1 MHTTRYPMLLAL
13 RLLARAELS
22 RAALS
27 ASALALCA
35 LAACTRAPDNPA
47 PPPASAAEAVDPRL
61 PSITVSGD
69 ETGAGAWNWQPPRRE
84 LTAQDLPAAKREA
97 ASALAQN
104 RLYVEAGDAI
114 PLYMALK
121 ALAPEDRQVAEGL
134 KKSLRA
140 LLKQGEAALRDAGDD
155 ADALS
160 RAGEMGAVARALA
173 PEDPTVAAYLAQV
186 DNADQLWRLNAEG
199 ERLLRSGQ
207 IGKAGEAALAPFRE
221 VLRLQ
226 PDQARA
232 LQGLAASESA
242 MIRRAEDAAA
252 SSDFDTASRWLAL
265 AAEVRGASSTRSAP
279 TVEDARRRIDAIR
292 SARIAALRERGIGD
306 LTTLRG
312 LRTARVLLAEVLR
325 IAEPGDAVAADF
337 RTRIDLATYY
347 GLFRPGQAFT
357 DAMTAGGRGPEMVVV
372 PHGGFR
378 MGATETEL
386 GSAESEKP
394 AHYVR
399 FDRGFAMSRQAVT
412 VGEFRRFVQATR
424 YRPRA
429 SRRGHSVVY
438 DERSGNFARRSGVDW
453 QSDYA
458 GARAADSLPVLHV
471 SVRDAEA
478 YAQWLSAQTGR
489 SYRLPSEAEFE
500 YALRAGNQGRY
511 PWGSDGVPPPRFGN
525 LTGGNDVSPS
535 GRHWNNA
542 FVSYGDGYWGPA
554 PGGSYLPNAFGL
566 YDLGSNVSEWVSD
579 CWHASYRRAPAD
591 GASWFNPGCR
601 SRVVRGGSWAS
612 SPTQARAAW
621 RSASD
626 SDMTSARVGFRVV
639 RGI

>member
-1 MHTTRYPMLLAL
+1 MHATRYPMLLAL
-13 RLLARAELS
+13 RLLS
-22 RAALS
+22 RGALLG
-27 ASALALCA
+27 SALALCA
-35 LAACTRAPDNPA
+35 LAACTRVPDNPVPATA
-47 PPPASAAEAVDPRL
+47 PVAEAVDPRL

-69 ETGAGAWNWQPPRRE
+69 ETGAGAWNWQPPQRE
-84 LTAQDLPAAKREA
+84 LTTQDIPAAKREA

-104 RLYVEAGDAI
+104 RLYAEAGDAI

-121 ALAPEDRQVAEGL
+121 TLAPEDRQIAEGL
-134 KKSLRA
+134 KKSLQA
-140 LLKQGEAALRDAGDD
+140 LLKQGAAALRDAGDD

-160 RAGEMGAVARALA
+160 RAGEIGAVARALA
-173 PEDPTVAAYLAQV
+173 PEDPAVAAYLAQV
-186 DNADQLWRLNAEG
+186 DSADQLWRLNAEG
-199 ERLLRSGQ
+199 ERLLRNGQ
-207 IGKAGEAALAPFRE
+207 IGKAGEAALASFRE

-226 PDQARA
+226 PGQARA

-252 SSDFDTASRWLAL
+252 GSDFDAASRWLAL
-265 AAEVRGASSTRSAP
+265 AAEVRGSSPTRSAP
-279 TVEDARRRIDAIR
+279 TVEDARRRVGAIR
-292 SARIAALRERGIGD
+292 NARIAALRERGLGD
-306 LTTLRG
+306 LTSIRG

-347 GLFRPGQAFT
+347 GLFKPGQAFT
-357 DAMTAGGRGPEMVVV
+357 DAMAAGGRAPEMVVV

-378 MGATETEL
+378 MGAIETEL
-386 GSAESEKP
+386 GSVESEKP

-429 SRRGHSVVY
+429 TRRGHSVVY

-489 SYRLPSEAEFE
+489 GYRLPSEAEFE
-500 YALRAGNQGRY
+500 YALRAGSQGRY
-511 PWGSDGVPPPRFGN
+511 PWGSDGVPSARFGN

>member
-1 MHTTRYPMLLAL
+1 MHATRYPMRLATAT
-13 RLLARAELS
+13 LAVCL
-22 RAALS
+22 AACLV
-27 ASALALCA
+27 
-35 LAACTRAPDNPA
+35 ACTRAPDA
-47 PPPASAAEAVDPRL
+47 PPPAPAAEAVDPRL

-69 ETGAGAWNWQPPRRE
+69 ETGAAAWNWQPPQRE
-84 LTAQDLPAAKREA
+84 LTVQDIAAAKRDA

-104 RLYVEAGDAI
+104 RLYAEAGDAI
-114 PLYMALK
+114 PLYMALRK
-121 ALAPEDRQVAEGL
+121 LAPEDRQVTQGL
-134 KKSLRA
+134 KKSLQA
-140 LLKQGEAALRDAGDD
+140 LLKQGASALRDAGDD

-160 RAGEMGAVARALA
+160 LAGEIGAVARALA
-173 PEDPTVAAYLAQV
+173 PDDPEVAAYLAQV

-199 ERLLRSGQ
+199 ERLLRTGQ
-207 IGKAGEAALAPFRE
+207 IGQTGETVLAPFRE
-221 VLRLQ
+221 VLQLQ
-226 PDQARA
+226 PGQARA

-242 MIRRAEDAAA
+242 MIRQAEEAAA
-252 SSDFDTASRWLAL
+252 GSDFAAASRWLER
-265 AAEVRGASSTRSAP
+265 AAQVRDSAP
-279 TVEDARRRIDAIR
+279 TVEDARQRVGAIR
-292 SARIAALRERGIGD
+292 DRRIAALRERGISD
-306 LTTLRG
+306 LATLRG
-312 LRTARVLLAEVLR
+312 QRTARVLLAEVLR
-325 IAEPGDAVAADF
+325 IAEPGDTVAADF
-337 RTRIDLATYY
+337 RTRIDLATHY

-357 DAMTAGGRGPEMVVV
+357 DAMAAGGRAPEMIVV

-378 MGATETEL
+378 MGATESEL
-386 GSAESEKP
+386 GSVESEKP

-429 SRRGHSVVY
+429 TRRGHSVVY

-458 GARAADSLPVLHV
+458 GARAADSLPVVHV

-478 YAQWLSAQTGR
+478 YAQWLSAQTGK

-500 YALRAGNQGRY
+500 YAMRAGSQGRY
-511 PWGSDGVPPPRFGN
+511 PWGSDGVPTARFGN

-626 SDMTSARVGFRVV
+626 SDMTNARVGFRVV

>member
-1 MHTTRYPMLLAL
+1 MRLAT
-13 RLLARAELS
+13 
-22 RAALS
+22 AAL
-27 ASALALCA
+27 AVCLAVC
-35 LAACTRAPDNPA
+35 LAACTRAPDAA
-47 PPPASAAEAVDPRL
+47 PPSVPAAEAVDPRL

-69 ETGAGAWNWQPPRRE
+69 ETGAAAWNWQPPRRE
-84 LTAQDLPAAKREA
+84 LTAQDIPGAKRDA

-104 RLYVEAGDAI
+104 RLYADAGDAI
-114 PLYMALK
+114 PLYLALR
-121 ALAPEDRQVAEGL
+121 ALAPEDRQIAEGL
-134 KKSLRA
+134 KKSQRA
-140 LLKQGEAALRDAGDD
+140 LLKQGTAALRDAGDD

-160 RAGEMGAVARALA
+160 LAGEIGAVARALA
-173 PEDPTVAAYLAQV
+173 PDDPAVAVYLAQV
-186 DNADQLWRLNAEG
+186 DKADQLWRLNAEG
-199 ERLLRSGQ
+199 ERLLRTGRIGQ
-207 IGKAGEAALAPFRE
+207 TGEAMLAPFRE
-221 VLRLQ
+221 VLQLQ
-226 PDQARA
+226 PGQARA
-232 LQGLAASESA
+232 LQGLAAVESA
-242 MIRRAEDAAA
+242 MIRQAEEAAA
-252 SSDFDTASRWLAL
+252 AGDFATASRWLAR
-265 AAEVRGASSTRSAP
+265 AAQVRDPAP
-279 TVEDARRRIDAIR
+279 TVEDARRRVGAIR
-292 SARIAALRERGIGD
+292 NARIAALRERGISD

-312 LRTARVLLAEVLR
+312 QRTARVLLAEVLR
-325 IAEPGDAVAADF
+325 IAEPGDTVAADF
-337 RTRIDLATYY
+337 RTRIDLATHY
-347 GLFRPGQAFT
+347 GLFKPGQAFT
-357 DAMTAGGRGPEMVVV
+357 DAMATGGRAPEMMVV

-378 MGATETEL
+378 MGATESEL
-386 GSAESEKP
+386 GSVESEKP

-399 FDRGFAMSRQAVT
+399 FDRGFAMSRQAIT

-429 SRRGHSVVY
+429 TRRGHSVVY

-478 YAQWLSAQTGR
+478 YAQWLSAQTGK

-500 YALRAGNQGRY
+500 YALRAGTQGRY
-511 PWGSDGVPPPRFGN
+511 PWGSSGVPTARFGN

-626 SDMTSARVGFRVV
+626 SDMTNARVGFRVV

>member
-13 RLLARAELS
+13 RPIS
-22 RAALS
+22 RAALL

-35 LAACTRAPDNPA
+35 LAACTRTPDNPV
-47 PPPASAAEAVDPRL
+47 PPPAPAAEAVDPRL

-84 LTAQDLPAAKREA
+84 LTTQDLAAAKREA
-97 ASALAQN
+97 ARALAQD

-114 PLYMALK
+114 PLYLALK

-140 LLKQGEAALRDAGDD
+140 LLKQGAAALRDADDD

-160 RAGEMGAVARALA
+160 RAGEIGAVARALA
-173 PEDPTVAAYLAQV
+173 PDDPTVAAYLIQV
-186 DNADQLWRLNAEG
+186 DSADQLWRLNAEG

-207 IGKAGEAALAPFRE
+207 IGEAGQAALAPFRE

-252 SSDFDTASRWLAL
+252 SSDFDTASRWLE
-265 AAEVRGASSTRSAP
+265 AAAKVRGSSSAEP
-279 TVEDARRRIDAIR
+279 TGTVEDARRRVDAIR
-292 SARIAALRERGIGD
+292 DARIAALRERGVAD
-306 LTTLRG
+306 LTTVRG

-378 MGATETEL
+378 MGAGSTEL

-438 DERSGNFARRSGVDW
+438 DERSGNFARHSGVDW

-478 YAQWLSAQTGR
+478 YAQWLTVQTGR

-500 YALRAGNQGRY
+500 YALRAGSQGRY
-511 PWGSDGVPPPRFGN
+511 PWGNEGVPPPRFGN

>member
-1 MHTTRYPMLLAL
+1 MHATRYPMRWAT
-13 RLLARAELS
+13 
-22 RAALS
+22 AAL
-27 ASALALCA
+27 AVCLAAC
-35 LAACTRAPDNPA
+35 LAACTRVPDAAPPA
-47 PPPASAAEAVDPRL
+47 PAAAEAVDPRL

-69 ETGAGAWNWQPPRRE
+69 ETGAAAWNWQPPRPE
-84 LTAQDLPAAKREA
+84 LAVQDIAIAKRDA
-97 ASALAQN
+97 AGALKQN
-104 RLYVEAGDAI
+104 RLYAEAGDAI

-121 ALAPEDRQVAEGL
+121 TLAPEDRQVAEGL
-134 KKSLRA
+134 KKSLQA
-140 LLKQGEAALRDAGDD
+140 LLKQGAAALRGAGDD
-155 ADALS
+155 ADSLS
-160 RAGEMGAVARALA
+160 LAGEIGAVARALA
-173 PEDPTVAAYLAQV
+173 PDDPAVAAYLAQV
-186 DNADQLWRLNAEG
+186 DDADQLWRLNAEG
-199 ERLLRSGQ
+199 ERLLRNGQ
-207 IGKAGEAALAPFRE
+207 IGRTGEAVLAPFRE

-226 PDQARA
+226 PAQARA

-242 MIRRAEDAAA
+242 MIRQAEEAAA
-252 SSDFDTASRWLAL
+252 RSDFETASAWLAR
-265 AAEVRGASSTRSAP
+265 AAQVRDSAP
-279 TVEDARRRIDAIR
+279 TLDDARRRIGAIR
-292 SARIAALRERGIGD
+292 AARVAALRERGIAD

-312 LRTARVLLAEVLR
+312 QRTARVLLAEVLR
-325 IAEPGDAVAADF
+325 IAEPGDAMAADF
-337 RTRIDLATYY
+337 RTRIDLATHY

-357 DAMTAGGRGPEMVVV
+357 DAITAGGRAPEMIVV

-378 MGATETEL
+378 MGAAESEL
-386 GSAESEKP
+386 GSEDSEKP

-399 FDRGFAMSRQAVT
+399 FDRGFAMSRRAIT
-412 VGEFRRFVQATR
+412 VGEFRRFVQASR

-429 SRRGHSVVY
+429 TRRGHSVVY

-478 YAQWLSAQTGR
+478 YAQWLSVQTGK

-500 YALRAGNQGRY
+500 YALRAGSQGRY
-511 PWGSDGVPPPRFGN
+511 PWGSDGLPGPRFGN

-566 YDLGSNVSEWVSD
+566 YDLGSNVSEWVGD

-612 SPTQARAAW
+612 SPTQVRAAW

>member
-1 MHTTRYPMLLAL
+1 MRAIRDSMVLAAAV
-13 RLLARAELS
+13 LAV
-22 RAALS
+22 
-27 ASALALCA
+27 C
-35 LAACTRAPDNPA
+35 LAACTRTPDTP
-47 PPPASAAEAVDPRL
+47 PPPAAAAEAVDPRL

-69 ETGAGAWNWQPPRRE
+69 ETGAAAWNWQAPQPD
-84 LTAQDLPAAKREA
+84 LTGQDLAVAKRAA

-104 RLYVEAGDAI
+104 RLYAEADDAI
-114 PLYMALK
+114 PLYMALRT
-121 ALAPEDRQVAEGL
+121 LAPQDSQVAQGL
-134 KKSLRA
+134 KKSLQA
-140 LLKQGEAALRDAGDD
+140 LLKQGAAALRDAGDD

-160 RAGEMGAVARALA
+160 LAGEIGAVARALA
-173 PEDPTVAAYLAQV
+173 PDDPAVLAYLEQV
-186 DNADQLWRLNAEG
+186 DKADQLWRLNAEG
-199 ERLLRSGQ
+199 ERLLRNGQ
-207 IGKAGEAALAPFRE
+207 IGQTGEPALAPFRE
-221 VLRLQ
+221 VLLLQ
-226 PDQARA
+226 PGQARA

-242 MIRRAEDAAA
+242 MIRQAEEAAA
-252 SSDFDTASRWLAL
+252 GSDFDAASRWLER
-265 AAEVRGASSTRSAP
+265 AAQVRDSAP
-279 TVEDARRRIDAIR
+279 TVEDARQRVGAIR
-292 SARIAALRERGIGD
+292 DRRIAALRERGIGD
-306 LTTLRG
+306 LATLRG
-312 LRTARVLLAEVLR
+312 QRTARVLLAEVLR

-337 RTRIDLATYY
+337 RTRIDLATHY

-357 DAMTAGGRGPEMVVV
+357 DAMTAGGRAPEMIVV

-378 MGATETEL
+378 MGATESEL
-386 GSAESEKP
+386 GSVESEKP

-399 FDRGFAMSRQAVT
+399 FDRGFAMSRQAIT
-412 VGEFRRFVQATR
+412 VGEFRRFVQAAR

-429 SRRGHSVVY
+429 TRRGHSVVY

-458 GARAADSLPVLHV
+458 GAKAADSLPVVHI

-478 YAQWLSAQTGR
+478 YADWLSVQTGM

-500 YALRAGNQGRY
+500 YALRAGSQGRY
-511 PWGSDGVPPPRFGN
+511 PWGNDGIPTARFGN

-542 FVSYGDGYWGPA
+542 FVSYRDGYWGPA

-626 SDMTSARVGFRVV
+626 SDMTNARVGFRVV

>member
-1 MHTTRYPMLLAL
+1 MHATRYPMLLAL
-13 RLLARAELS
+13 RLISWGTA
-22 RAALS
+22 
-27 ASALALCA
+27 ALALCA
-35 LAACTRAPDNPA
+35 LAACTRAPDLPV
-47 PPPASAAEAVDPRL
+47 PPPAPAAEAVDPRL

-84 LTAQDLPAAKREA
+84 LTAQDIPAAKREA

-104 RLYVEAGDAI
+104 RLYAEAGDAI

-121 ALAPEDRQVAEGL
+121 VLAPDDRQVAEGL
-134 KKSLRA
+134 KKSLQA
-140 LLKQGEAALRDAGDD
+140 LLKQGAAALRDAGDD

-173 PEDPTVAAYLAQV
+173 PDDPAVAAYLEQV
-186 DNADQLWRLNAEG
+186 DDADQLWRLNAEG
-199 ERLLRSGQ
+199 ERLLRTGQ

-226 PDQARA
+226 PGQARA

-252 SSDFDTASRWLAL
+252 GSDFDAASRWLAL
-265 AAEVRGASSTRSAP
+265 AAKVRGSSSTRSAP
-279 TVEDARRRIDAIR
+279 TVEDARRRVGAVRD
-292 SARIAALRERGIGD
+292 ARIAALRERGIGD
-306 LTTLRG
+306 LATIRG

-357 DAMTAGGRGPEMVVV
+357 DAMAAGGRAPEMVVV

-386 GSAESEKP
+386 GSVESEKP

-429 SRRGHSVVY
+429 TRRGHSVVY

-489 SYRLPSEAEFE
+489 GYRLPSEAEFE
-500 YALRAGNQGRY
+500 YAMRAGSQGRY
-511 PWGSDGVPPPRFGN
+511 PWGSDGVPPVRFGN

-535 GRHWNNA
+535 GRNWNNA

-612 SPTQARAAW
+612 APAQARAAW

-626 SDMTSARVGFRVV
+626 SDMTNARVGFRVV

>member
-1 MHTTRYPMLLAL
+1 MRAIRDSVVLAAAV
-13 RLLARAELS
+13 LAV
-22 RAALS
+22 
-27 ASALALCA
+27 C
-35 LAACTRAPDNPA
+35 LAACTRTPDAAPSPA
-47 PPPASAAEAVDPRL
+47 AAAEAVDPRL

-69 ETGAGAWNWQPPRRE
+69 ETGAAAWNWQAPQPD
-84 LTAQDLPAAKREA
+84 LTGQDLAAAKRAA

-104 RLYVEAGDAI
+104 RLYAEAADAI
-114 PLYMALK
+114 PMYMALRT
-121 ALAPEDRQVAEGL
+121 LAPQDNQVAQGL
-134 KKSLRA
+134 KKSLQA
-140 LLKQGEAALRDAGDD
+140 LLKQGAAALRDAGDD

-160 RAGEMGAVARALA
+160 LAGEIGAVARALA
-173 PEDPTVAAYLAQV
+173 PDDPVVLAYLEQL
-186 DNADQLWRLNAEG
+186 DKADQLWRLNAEG
-199 ERLLRSGQ
+199 ERLLRNGQ
-207 IGKAGEAALAPFRE
+207 IGQTGEPVLAPFRE
-221 VLRLQ
+221 VLLLQ
-226 PDQARA
+226 PGQARA

-242 MIRRAEDAAA
+242 MIRQAEESAAGSDFDAAA
-252 SSDFDTASRWLAL
+252 RWLER
-265 AAEVRGASSTRSAP
+265 AAQVRDSAP
-279 TVEDARRRIDAIR
+279 TVEDARQRVDAIR
-292 SARIAALRERGIGD
+292 DRRIAALRERGIGD

-312 LRTARVLLAEVLR
+312 QRTARVLLAEVLR
-325 IAEPGDAVAADF
+325 IAEPGDTVAADF
-337 RTRIDLATYY
+337 RTRIDLATHY

-357 DAMTAGGRGPEMVVV
+357 DAMSAGGRGPEMIVV

-378 MGATETEL
+378 MGATESEL
-386 GSAESEKP
+386 GSVESEKP

-429 SRRGHSVVY
+429 TRRGHSVVY

-458 GARAADSLPVLHV
+458 GARAADSLPVVHV
-471 SVRDAEA
+471 GVRDAEA
-478 YAQWLSAQTGR
+478 YAQWLSAQTGK

-500 YALRAGNQGRY
+500 YALRAGSQGRY
-511 PWGSDGVPPPRFGN
+511 PWGSDGVPPVRFGN

-535 GRHWNNA
+535 GRNWNNA

-612 SPTQARAAW
+612 APAQARAAW

-626 SDMTSARVGFRVV
+626 SDMTNARVGFRVV

>member
-1 MHTTRYPMLLAL
+1 MHATRYPMLLAP
-13 RLLARAELS
+13 
-22 RAALS
+22 AAL
-27 ASALALCA
+27 AACLAAWLT
-35 LAACTRAPDNPA
+35 ACTRAPDAPPA
-47 PPPASAAEAVDPRL
+47 PVPAAEAVDPRL

-69 ETGAGAWNWQPPRRE
+69 ESGAAAWNWQPPQRE
-84 LTAQDLPAAKREA
+84 LIVQDIAAAKRDA

-104 RLYVEAGDAI
+104 RLYAEAGDAI
-114 PLYMALK
+114 PLYLALRR
-121 ALAPEDRQVAEGL
+121 LAPEDRQVAEGL
-134 KKSLRA
+134 KKSLQA
-140 LLKQGEAALRDAGDD
+140 LLKQGAAALRDADDD

-160 RAGEMGAVARALA
+160 LAGEIGAVARALA
-173 PEDPTVAAYLAQV
+173 PEDPAVAAYLAKV

-199 ERLLRSGQ
+199 ERLLRNGR
-207 IGKAGEAALAPFRE
+207 IGGAGEAALAPFRE
-221 VLRLQ
+221 VLLLQ
-226 PDQARA
+226 PGQTRA
-232 LQGLAASESA
+232 LQGLAAAESA
-242 MIRRAEDAAA
+242 MIRQAEEAAA
-252 SSDFDTASRWLAL
+252 GSDFETASRWLAL
-265 AAEVRGASSTRSAP
+265 AAQVREAAP
-279 TVEDARRRIDAIR
+279 TVEDARRRVGAIR
-292 SARIAALRERGIGD
+292 DARIAALRERGIGD
-306 LTTLRG
+306 LATLRG
-312 LRTARVLLAEVLR
+312 QRTARVLLAEVLR

-337 RTRIDLATYY
+337 RTRIDLATHY

-357 DAMTAGGRGPEMVVV
+357 DAMAAGGRAPEMMVV

-378 MGATETEL
+378 MGATESEL
-386 GSAESEKP
+386 GSVESEKP

-399 FDRGFAMSRQAVT
+399 FDRGFAMSRQAIT

-429 SRRGHSVVY
+429 TRRGHSVVY
-438 DERSGNFARRSGVDW
+438 DERSGNFVRRSGVDW

-478 YAQWLSAQTGR
+478 YADWLSVQTGM

-500 YALRAGNQGRY
+500 YALRAGSQGRY
-511 PWGSDGVPPPRFGN
+511 PWGNEGIPSARFGN

-566 YDLGSNVSEWVSD
+566 YDLGSNISEWVSD

-612 SPTQARAAW
+612 SPAQARAAW

-626 SDMTSARVGFRVV
+626 SDMTNARVGFRVV